1 MAKGYSVDLRERVV
15 GAIDGGASARSTA
28 RVFSISASSAVK
40 WGQRWRLTGQIEAS
54 PVRGH
59 RRSPLVDH
67 ADWLLALIAGQA
79 DLTLEEI
86 CSLIGE
92 RGVSTSVSSL
102 WRFFKVRGISFKK
115 SLHASEQ
122 LRADVALA
130 REAWRQSQPSL
141 DPDRIVFVD
150 ETGTNTARTNA
161 THSP

>member
-115 SLHASEQ
+115 KPSRERTAS
-122 LRADVALA
+122 RRRGSGAGGLA
-130 REAWRQSQPSL
+130 AKPAVSRSR
-141 DPDRIVFVD
+141 
-150 ETGTNTARTNA
+150 
-161 THSP
+161 